1 MLPKENLSKD
11 SPSTNAPKLPTIINL
26 EILNFCKTQEPDGK
40 KCHSLGYNTKCCSP
54 YN

>member
-26 EILNFCKTQEPDGK
+26 EILNLTFQST
-40 KCHSLGYNTKCCSP
+40 
-54 YN
+54 